1 MKHRTPLDMF
11 DVEMMP
17 PTMKA
22 YLRNYGYS
30 FSKKACEFAVSHME
44 RENKATGKKEKI
56 EPYTRERA
64 EELMARNGVKL
75 ENNIG
80 YNFVYVLNMSMADYW
95 KESIDD
101 EPHLAKHVKAIIDDV
116 DDNPENI
123 FRMWIAKMDGN
134 GIPIPWEDIM

>member
-1 MKHRTPLDMF
+1 
-11 DVEMMP
+11 MMP

-30 FSKKACEFAVSHME
+30 FSKKASEFACSLME
-44 RENKATGKKEKI
+44 RENKATGKNEKI
-56 EPYTRERA
+56 EPYSKEKV
-64 EELMARNGVKL
+64 EEMLTKYGIKL

-80 YNFVYVLNMSMADYW
+80 YNFVYVANMTLANFW
-95 KESIDD
+95 KESIED
-101 EPHLAKHVKAIIDDV
+101 EQHLAKHVKCLIDDV

-134 GIPIPWEDIM
+134 GIPIPWEEIM